1 VIAKLY
7 DLQSPYIFII
17 TSVHFMGVA
26 RMIAMMNYVENFDIL
41 EKKVKQIPCITGQG
55 APSTVD
61 GAVGMLYI
69 DTDSGLVY
77 KCTSVSVDGFVWKD
91 ITAEYNQALKALSEQ
106 VNDLSEELGAI
117 AQKPLVQIITWEEAD

>member
-1 VIAKLY
+1 
-7 DLQSPYIFII
+7 
-17 TSVHFMGVA
+17 
-26 RMIAMMNYVENFDIL
+26 MNYIENFEIL
-41 EKKVKQIPCITGQG
+41 GIKAKQIPCVTGSG

-77 KCTSVSVDGFVWKD
+77 KCTSVNTYGFVWKD

>member
-1 VIAKLY
+1 
-7 DLQSPYIFII
+7 
-17 TSVHFMGVA
+17 
-26 RMIAMMNYVENFDIL
+26 MMNYVENFDIL

-55 APSTVD
+55 APSVVD

-77 KCTSVSVDGFVWKD
+77 KCTSVNVDGFVWKD

-106 VNDLSEELGAI
+106 VNDLSEELGTI
-117 AQKPLVQIITWEEAD
+117 VQKPQVQIITWEEAD